1 MEFLDSQ
8 QRVTQ
13 AEPDNTERATYR
25 VGIRYSALVGSTKED
40 KSTSTKIKH
49 WSLVFTP
56 VLYPVVVRTVEVI
69 PNTDGNVAFTNEEHA
84 GTIPFVTVAEY
95 TGSEEDI
102 ERVLE
107 AHPMRGTKYSAC
119 FNNCQHFVAAFLLLL
134 QSFVYKKANKSFQ
147 IVDRAQMQDVLDVLT
162 SEGMRLYN
170 KPNMVLQF
178 VQMSH
183 LTLSGWAAI
192 GLAQAAEATVT
203 YTVTSTVPASG
214 IAGWFGATTSVASSV
229 VAPAA
234 YAPVAAAAVPFAL
247 IATAGT
253 GAAYLWQS
261 NSWKSK
267 SMFNNPKYYGFP
279 KGQLRPLE
287 AVERVRDEDRENKER
302 IMLFG
307 RAIDN
312 ILISKGVAGVGPHS
326 QQTNKEPGEG
336 CQCGTCRRR
345 ACRCALICVCCD
357 ESSSAAVQAGPQ

>member
-1 MEFLDSQ
+1 MEFPDSQ

-13 AEPDNTERATYR
+13 AEPDNTERARYR

-69 PNTDGNVAFTNEEHA
+69 PNIDGNVAFTNEEHA
-84 GTIPFVTVAEY
+84 GPIPFVTVAEY
-95 TGSEEDI
+95 MGSEEDI

-119 FNNCQHFVAAFLLLL
+119 FNNCQHFVATFLLLL
-134 QSFVYKKANKSFQ
+134 ESFVYKKANKSFQ
-147 IVDRAQMQDVLDVLT
+147 INDRTQMQEVLDVLT

-178 VQMSH
+178 AQLSH
-183 LTLSGWAAI
+183 LTLSGGVAI

-203 YTVTSTVPASG
+203 YTVTSTVPAAG

-229 VAPAA
+229 VAPAV
-234 YAPVAAAAVPFAL
+234 YAPLAAAVVPFAA
-247 IATAGT
+247 IATVGT

-267 SMFNNPKYYGFP
+267 TMFNNPKYHGFP
-279 KGQLRPLE
+279 KGQLRPLKP
-287 AVERVRDEDRENKER
+287 VERVRDEDRENKER
-302 IMLFG
+302 ILLFG
-307 RAIDN
+307 RAIGK
-312 ILISKGVAGVGPHS
+312 IPITKGVTGVGQGS
-326 QQTNKEPGEG
+326 QQPNEESGKG
-336 CQCGTCRRR
+336 CQCGVCKRR
-345 ACRCALICVCCD
+345 ACRCALVCVCCD
-357 ESSSAAVQAGPQ
+357 ESSSIAVQADPQ